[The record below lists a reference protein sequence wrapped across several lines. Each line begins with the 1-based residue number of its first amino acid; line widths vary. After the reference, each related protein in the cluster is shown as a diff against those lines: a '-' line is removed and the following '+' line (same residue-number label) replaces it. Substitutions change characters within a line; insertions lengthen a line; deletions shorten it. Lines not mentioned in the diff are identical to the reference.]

1 MMDHET
7 PFQAL
12 SDQNRR
18 LAFSC
23 LEDGD
28 GSVSVETLATDFVA
42 ARDDVRPADVSDDER
57 QAARVQLYH
66 VHLPKL
72 DEAGLVSFDY
82 ERETVSRTT
91 GGVAEQ
97 TAELLQKSTIS

>member
-12 SDQNRR
+12 SDRNRR
-18 LAFSC
+18 LALSC
-23 LEDGD
+23 LEDED
-28 GSVSVETLATDFVA
+28 GSVSVETLATEVVA
-42 ARDDVRPADVSDDER
+42 ARDDVRPATVSDEER
-57 QAARVQLYH
+57 QSATVQLYH

-82 ERETVSRTT
+82 EENTVSQATS
-91 GGVAEQ
+91 GVAEQ
-97 TAELLQKSTIS
+97 TAELLHESTIS

>member
-18 LAFSC
+18 LALSC
-23 LEDGD
+23 LEGEDGT
-28 GSVSVETLATDFVA
+28 VSVESLATDVVA
-42 ARDDVRPADVSDDER
+42 ERDDVRPAEVSDDER
-57 QAARVQLYH
+57 RSAVVQLYH

-82 ERETVSRTT
+82 EENAVSRTT
-91 GGVAEQ
+91 SGVAEQ
-97 TAELLQKSTIS
+97 TADLLHESTIS